1 MNQLVIMYACKVVDE
16 LWPKERSNANKSK
29 VAKNEFIICKVFFI
43 KRRNNNITSRR
54 QWECWEVVC
63 QTSEH
68 RWSLWRSCSQD
79 GRRSSKRCQL
89 YGPIPV
95 SLESSESSG
104 LLVSTASTTSSAA
117 CYCLLHQ
124 LYQQSNT
131 NQLITNSFP

>member
-1 MNQLVIMYACKVVDE
+1 MQPTVILAKDFSFSGACF
-16 LWPKERSNANKSK
+16 WSPHCTASH
-29 VAKNEFIICKVFFI
+29 
-43 KRRNNNITSRR
+43 R

-117 CYCLLHQ
+117 CYFLLHQ
-124 LYQQSNT
+124 LHEGSNI
-131 NQLITNSFP
+131 N